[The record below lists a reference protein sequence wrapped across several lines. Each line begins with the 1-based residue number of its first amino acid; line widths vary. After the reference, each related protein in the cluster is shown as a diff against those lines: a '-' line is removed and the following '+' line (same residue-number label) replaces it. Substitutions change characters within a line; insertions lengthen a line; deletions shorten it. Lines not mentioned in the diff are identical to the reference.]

1 MKLIGN
7 LKKTMEKAQTR
18 EEPKD
23 TIMKTG
29 VLLND
34 DDLIKWLGCYRCET
48 GHLPSR
54 QKIKQVHNATEILE
68 QEPFP

>member
-23 TIMKTG
+23 TIMKTR

-34 DDLIKWLGCYRCET
+34 DDLDKVAGVL
-48 GHLPSR
+48 
-54 QKIKQVHNATEILE
+54 
-68 QEPFP
+68 